1 MHHCLLYHGGFER
14 NFSKLKAGD
23 WSFQGSDDQRHS
35 VTAPPSE
42 VDGVRV
48 GYMEKAGK
56 KFAAV
61 RVQKGVRDVILN
73 HEVLLDPIRHL
84 GPGNRFSPEPIV
96 VGDVAMADLLADIMS
111 RNPEQK
117 SELTAIRGS
126 FSLTGQS
133 GVKAR

>member
-1 MHHCLLYHGGFER
+1 MRHCLLYHGGFER

-23 WSFQGSDDQRHS
+23 WSFEGSDGQRHS
-35 VTAPPSE
+35 VTPPPAD

-61 RVQKGVRDVILN
+61 RVQKGARDVILQ

-84 GPGNRFSPEPIV
+84 GPGNRFSSEPIV
-96 VGDVAMADLLADIMS
+96 VGDVAMADLLADITS

-117 SELTAIRGS
+117 SELTAIRGT

-133 GVKAR
+133 GAKAR